1 VCCKGASPDLRS
13 HHHSPLKSFG
23 TFKDLQGR
31 RPHLN
36 LAWHD
41 DWHAA
46 QRGAHGRRSQPEK
59 KQVMWQV
66 QSSMLLAL
74 AWLPWRAPHQDFS
87 WKPHASAS
95 MPQALR

>member
-1 VCCKGASPDLRS
+1 
-13 HHHSPLKSFG
+13 
-23 TFKDLQGR
+23 
-31 RPHLN
+31 
-36 LAWHD
+36 
-41 DWHAA
+41 
-46 QRGAHGRRSQPEK
+46 
-59 KQVMWQV
+59 MWQV